1 MTGKFTLKLEGDAYA
16 DGLATADK
24 FIETIKDRLEKI
36 EELALSNLEAVDA
49 IAEAVEEL
57 KLAKDALSPDE

>member
-1 MTGKFTLKLEGDAYA
+1 MTKLKIELEGEAYA

-24 FIETIKDRLEKI
+24 FIETIKERLEKI

>member
-1 MTGKFTLKLEGDAYA
+1 MTKLKIELEGEAYA

>member
-1 MTGKFTLKLEGDAYA
+1 MTGKFTIELEGDAYT

>member
-24 FIETIKDRLEKI
+24 FIEAMTERLAKI
-36 EELALSNLEAVDA
+36 EELAEANLDAVDA
-49 IAEAVEEL
+49 IAEAIKEL
-57 KLAKDALSPDE
+57 EKAKATLVDE

>member
-1 MTGKFTLKLEGDAYA
+1 MTKLTLELEGEAYA

-24 FIETIKDRLEKI
+24 FIETIKDKLAKI

-49 IAEAVEEL
+49 IAEAIEEL
-57 KLAKDALSPDE
+57 KLAKDALAQDE

>member
-24 FIETIKDRLEKI
+24 FIETIKERLEKI